1 MAVNGGVFDRL
12 KRFIKAVFK
21 TTVEIFLDALKLS
34 PNAQG
39 YIAGSITELLLKKKL
54 EEEHGWEVKRIREK
68 WEGQKHPNH
77 HGDFY
82 FRIRPNEPWYVIECK
97 GVKSN
102 AEKWHK
108 LYNYTSLKKFLTL
121 HSDKVPW
128 IIEGSC
134 AEEQV
139 ERWIVDYLPKF
150 QGEYSD
156 SLYSYEEVQ
165 RYLHNPPK
173 RQTKK
178 YKYMRKLEGLKR
190 DEVDQLIVERLKYV
204 MEKVMLLDTHFVA
217 GVSGASERTQATP
230 RVDEFNVVAVDIFLR
245 WTEHKFLFANPKL
258 LEPSGTNPN
267 HLQQNYVMGFVFPG
281 ENGQSKLHTTEEWYE
296 DLNDVYKT
304 LNRQDCV
311 SESDMQ
317 EDIRQEITYDDL
329 VLDDEG

>member
-21 TTVEIFLDALKLS
+21 TTVEIFLEALKLS
-34 PNAQG
+34 PNVQG

-54 EEEHGWEVKRIREK
+54 EEEHGCEVKRIREK
-68 WEGQKHPNH
+68 WEGPKHLNH

-82 FRIRPNEPWYVIECK
+82 FRVRPREPWYVIECK

-102 AEKWHK
+102 AEKWHG

-128 IIEGSC
+128 VVGGAC

-139 ERWIVDYLPKF
+139 EIWIAENLPKF

-165 RYLHNPPK
+165 RYLQNPPK
-173 RQTKK
+173 RETKK
-178 YKYMRKLEGLKR
+178 YEDMRKLEGLKR
-190 DEVDQLIVERLKYV
+190 DEVNQLIVERLKYV
-204 MEKVMLLDTHFVA
+204 MEKVMVLDTHFVA
-217 GVSGASERTQATP
+217 GVSGVSMRTQATP
-230 RVDEFNVVAVDIFLR
+230 LVDEFNVVAVDIFLR
-245 WTEHKFLFANPKL
+245 WIEHKFLFANPKL
-258 LEPSGTNPN
+258 LEPSGSDPN

-281 ENGQSKLHTTEEWYE
+281 ENGETELHTTEEWYD
-296 DLNDVYKT
+296 DLNDVYET
-304 LNRQDCV
+304 LNQQDCV
-311 SESDMQ
+311 AETDMQ
-317 EDIRQEITYDDL
+317 VDIRQVITYGDL
-329 VLDDEG
+329 GLDDED